1 MAKPR
6 LRATQTPDD
15 APRGAPPKRD
25 DDGPWLHPQGFAWVL
40 RLRPKTTVA
49 ELDAAFVELLLAA
62 FALHSTLDAVASVI
76 GTSKSTLRKW
86 LAWLAEHRP
95 DEYAQL
101 PRRPPNGSAE

>member
-49 ELDAAFVELLLAA
+49 ELDAAFVEMLEAA
-62 FALHSTLDAVASVI
+62 FRAAGTLGAVSAVI
-76 GTSKSTLRKW
+76 GTSKRTLRQW
-86 LAWLAEHRP
+86 LQWLAEHRP

-101 PRRPPNGSAE
+101 PRHPPNGSAE